1 MTSVLWT
8 QPAIR
13 AAAALICSRPTTA
26 EAILLRRNYQDGD
39 DNDDMLLTWI
49 WWALYSV
56 LSLQTALKTFSNSY
70 LRKNLSKVA
79 SSRTLLQCGSLA
91 APAAC
96 VLRNILKFTLYI
108 SETLSISRPLLFLRN
123 NMCLLLMM
131 KDCIRA
137 ICLTSYVLH
146 LVNCYPAGS
155 LPKGPDKSLQ
165 HQQYKRNSCN
175 KQITATN
182 RSSRKYDN
190 VGTYWIGAQR
200 ASRLLVI
207 ILY

>member
-1 MTSVLWT
+1 MMTSVLWT

-26 EAILLRRNYQDGD
+26 EAILLRINDQDGD

-123 NMCLLLMM
+123 NIFLLLMM
-131 KDCIRA
+131 KKLHQNFVTKKFVLP
-137 ICLTSYVLH
+137 LTSYIWSTVIQLERF
-146 LVNCYPAGS
+146 
-155 LPKGPDKSLQ
+155 PKVQ
-165 HQQYKRNSCN
+165 INHCN
-175 KQITATN
+175 ISNASATHATN
-182 RSSRKYDN
+182 K
-190 VGTYWIGAQR
+190 
-200 ASRLLVI
+200 
-207 ILY
+207 